1 MHHADRPAGADIGV
15 VKGLRR
21 STPRKFRRL
30 LGYAAGGAGLLS
42 LSYAAHVAQ
51 AWLRFGRDETCAG
64 RDSLLDRFLP
74 RWDVRERHQVR
85 VNASPGLT
93 YAVARGLDLER
104 SFLARAIFRGR
115 EWLFRQPADPRA
127 HGPLVDQTL
136 ALGWGVLAEEPGH
149 YLVMG
154 AVTEPWRGD
163 VRFRALPPGDF
174 ATFAEPRHAK
184 IVWTL
189 CVEPGKP
196 PGGSP
201 ASVFRTETRVLTTDI
216 ASRARF
222 RRYWAAMSP
231 GIRLIRREALRL
243 VKAEAEHRRRLPHVR
258 RAVTAAA
265 LG

>member
-1 MHHADRPAGADIGV
+1 MRSRRRGPIFV
-15 VKGLRR
+15 IVKGLRR
-21 STPRKFRRL
+21 SKPRMLRRL
-30 LGYAAGGAGLLS
+30 LGYAAGGAGFFS
-42 LSYAAHVAQ
+42 LSYAAYVAR
-51 AWLRFGRDETCAG
+51 AWWRFGRDDADAG
-64 RDSLLDRFLP
+64 RDPMLDRFLP
-74 RWDVRERHQVR
+74 RWDVRECHHVR
-85 VNASPGLT
+85 VHASPELT
-93 YAVARGLDLER
+93 YAVARNLDLDR

-115 EWLFRQPADPRA
+115 EWLFRQHKDARA

-174 ATFAEPRHAK
+174 ASFAEPGHAK

-189 CVEPGKP
+189 CVEPGES

-201 ASVFRTETRVLTTDI
+201 SSVFRTETRVITTDI

-222 RRYWAAMSP
+222 RRYWAALSP
-231 GIRLIRREALRL
+231 GILLIRRESLRL
-243 VKAEAEHRRRLPHVR
+243 IKAEAEHRFRLPRVR
-258 RAVTAAA
+258 RAVSVSA
-265 LG
+265 LA